1 MSDELIKSVQ
11 AMLTEEKW
19 TRATITNYSKN
30 NFLELSAVIEKSIE
44 ATCIDEVKAICDEHL
59 AHTKNSIIALYISGM
74 LSLKKKTLDDSAL
87 ITLINIFV
95 DNKKANVVT
104 YLCELI
110 LLEDE
115 HNKTALR
122 TLAEIY
128 REENSDKIWD
138 VYTTLVK
145 VDHDEATIA
154 KTLAEKYE
162 KEGNL
167 DTAIDFYKKALLR
180 FINKN
185 AANQVKEVWSKLVT
199 LIPLEIDFFLLVQRK
214 ISKTISTD
222 KSAMLL
228 QELYTYYKESESWD
242 TAIEILKIIL
252 SYDEKDS
259 WARKE
264 IVECFRGKYSK
275 HSKIDDYIRLSNLNQ
290 SWRNIFEAIND
301 FEKHI
306 SFDAKNFVFH
316 RTWGVGLIRSVIDDE
331 VTINFGKKYG
341 IRKMSL
347 KMAVDALLPLHKEHI
362 WVLKATK
369 SRDELVSM
377 IKKDKVWALK
387 TIIKSF
393 GNNCDFK
400 KIKAELVPS
409 VLTAGEWT
417 SWGNASSKIL
427 SEDPSF
433 GVNPNDISL
442 FMVREHSITAEEKF
456 LYEFKAQKQFFA
468 RIDILM
474 RYNDDDGT
482 DKNSENFTEMFNYFV
497 GYLRS
502 FSQVNEQVVA
512 SFLLVR
518 RIVAEHPH
526 LNPNLKY
533 TFAQLF
539 EEIDSIEELYCSFKD
554 TKNTSIKKDFIHLIK
569 ELLPTWAE
577 IYERLFPIVLK
588 KEMIDS
594 LIVAGHVDIVQRLTL
609 KAFENHRDYRES
621 IIFFFKEVQ
630 EEEWFK
636 ELNISYEK
644 QLIALIHILDITYR
658 EISFHRETTENR
670 KISRQ
675 VQNIFFK
682 SNTLLNYLLSSDID
696 TVTRLYTI
704 LDSVKCPEIDK
715 DKMTIRNRILEKNP
729 DFKFFGGEE
738 KIHVSKGM
746 LVTSKMLEAKK
757 EQLEQIMKVDI
768 PANSKEIGEARDLGD
783 LRENA
788 EYKAAKER
796 QNQLNSMAARLQDEI
811 ERAQVFDPTTITTA
825 RISFGTTV
833 ELYNTDSGK
842 KETFTI
848 LGPWESDPANGIISY
863 MSPLGNAIL
872 NGREDDKL
880 SFEINE
886 KNYNYT
892 VKSIIAVKI

>member
-11 AMLTEEKW
+11 DMLTEEKW
-19 TRATITNYSKN
+19 TRATISNYSKN
-30 NFLELSAVIEKSIE
+30 NFLELSSVIEKSIE
-44 ATCIDEVKAICDEHL
+44 ASCIDEVKLACDEHL

-95 DNKKANVVT
+95 DNKKSNVVT

-115 HNKTALR
+115 NNKTALR
-122 TLAEIY
+122 TLADIYRDENNEKIWEIY
-128 REENSDKIWD
+128 E
-138 VYTTLVK
+138 TLVK
-145 VDHDEATIA
+145 VDHDEANIA
-154 KTLAEKYE
+154 KLLAEKYE
-162 KEGNL
+162 KDGET
-167 DTAIDFYKKALLR
+167 DSAVDYYKKALLR
-180 FINKN
+180 FVNKN
-185 AANQVKEVWSKLVT
+185 APSQTKEVWSKLVT
-199 LIPLEIDFFLLVQRK
+199 LIPREIDFFLLVQRK
-214 ISKTISTD
+214 ISKMISSD
-222 KSAMLL
+222 KSAVLL
-228 QELYTYYKESESWD
+228 QELYNYYKESELWD

-264 IVECFRGKYSK
+264 IVDCFKGKYAG
-275 HSKIDDYIRLSNLNQ
+275 HSQLDDYIRISNLNQ
-290 SWRNIFEAIND
+290 SWRNVFEAIGD

-331 VTINFGKKYG
+331 VTINFGKKHG

-369 SRDELVSM
+369 SREELVSM

-409 VLTAGEWT
+409 VLTANEWT
-417 SWGNASSKIL
+417 SWGNGASKIL

-442 FMVREHSITAEEKF
+442 FMVREHSITSEEKF

-474 RYNDDDGT
+474 RYNDDET

-502 FSQVNEQVVA
+502 FSQVNEQVIA
-512 SFLLVR
+512 SFLVVR

-533 TFAQLF
+533 SFSQLF
-539 EEIDSIEELYCSFKD
+539 EEIEDVEDLYRSFKD

-569 ELLPTWAE
+569 ELLPNWAE

-594 LIVAGHVDIVQRLTL
+594 LIVAGHTAIVQKLVQ
-609 KAFENHRDYRES
+609 KAFENYRDYRET

-630 EEEWFK
+630 DEQWFK
-636 ELNISYEK
+636 DMNIPYEK

-682 SNTLLNYLLSSDID
+682 NNTLLDYLLASDID
-696 TVTRLYTI
+696 TITRLYTI
-704 LDSVKCPEIDK
+704 LDGVKDPEIDK

-738 KIHVSKGM
+738 KIHVSRGI

-757 EQLEQIMKVDI
+757 EQLEQIMKVDM

-796 QNQLNSMAARLQDEI
+796 QTQLNAMAARLQDEI
-811 ERAQVFDPTTITTA
+811 ERAQVFDPTTITTS

-833 ELYNTDSGK
+833 VLSNEETGK

-848 LGPWESDPANGIISY
+848 LGPWESDPNNGIISY

-872 NGREDDKL
+872 NAREEEKL
-880 SFEINE
+880 DFVINE
-886 KNYNYT
+886 KQYKYS
-892 VKSIIAVKI
+892 VDSITATKI